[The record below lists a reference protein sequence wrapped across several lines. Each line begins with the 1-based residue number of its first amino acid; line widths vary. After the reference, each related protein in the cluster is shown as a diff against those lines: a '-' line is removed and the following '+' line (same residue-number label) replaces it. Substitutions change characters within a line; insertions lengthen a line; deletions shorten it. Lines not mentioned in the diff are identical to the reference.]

1 MVAASRWSW
10 PGRATLAVPATVNA
24 SAAGLAPG
32 ANRRAD
38 PTATAARRIR
48 RSTHED
54 ELRLR
59 ASPFTEDA
67 GRAVSPDR
75 AHDHPEAPRPRCSWR
90 GPSSHRDCAGASL
103 ELAIDG

>member
-59 ASPFTEDA
+59 ASAFTEDA

-75 AHDHPEAPRPRCSWR
+75 ATIIRTPRDRDDRGVAR
-90 GPSSHRDCAGASL
+90 GPTETVLGL
-103 ELAIDG
+103 VLG